1 MDKLERRQAAD
12 DEMGEAV
19 YVLPA
24 DELDRPSAVSGLSL
38 RARAAIAVALV
49 VVALVSGFPLREH
62 FSAPE
67 TYADT
72 IAAID
77 EKKANVLGLVA
88 SSTALSAAIT
98 AIPDDAGTPVAEK
111 LMEVSGDLGIVL
123 SVLYLEK
130 YLLTIFGLAAFG
142 ILVPAACAL
151 LAAAVL
157 LAGRIPWDG
166 ALARL
171 AAKLVALALVI
182 LVTIPASVAVTR
194 MVDDTYADSVAP
206 VEEVAETQPDERSE
220 GGGSPLDFVLNL
232 PNMVADGLTSITDGV
247 LDQVNALI
255 EWLAVMI
262 VTSCVIPVI
271 VLLFFLWVANAILGI
286 DVSAPMGALRGRAR
300 RLVPARRGR

>member
-1 MDKLERRQAAD
+1 MDRIERGQVSD

-24 DELDRPSAVSGLSL
+24 EELDRPSVASGLSL

-72 IAAID
+72 IATID

-98 AIPDDAGTPVAEK
+98 AIPDDTGTPVAEK

-157 LAGRIPWDG
+157 LAGRVSWDG

-194 MVDDTYADSVAP
+194 MIDDTYAGSVAP
-206 VEEVAETQPDERSE
+206 VEEVAETQSDEQSDE
-220 GGGSPLDFVLNL
+220 GGSPLDFVLNL
-232 PNMVADGLTSITDGV
+232 PSMVADGLTSITDGV

-255 EWLAVMI
+255 EWLAVMV

-300 RLVPARRGR
+300 RLVPAPRGR

>member
-24 DELDRPSAVSGLSL
+24 DELDRSSAVSGLSL

-72 IAAID
+72 IATID

-123 SVLYLEK
+123 AVLYLEK

-157 LAGRIPWDG
+157 LAGRITWDG

-220 GGGSPLDFVLNL
+220 EGGSPLDFVLNL

>member
-1 MDKLERRQAAD
+1 MDKIERRRVSD

-19 YVLPA
+19 YVLPVE
-24 DELDRPSAVSGLSL
+24 ELDRPSAASGLSL

-72 IAAID
+72 IATID

-98 AIPDDAGTPVAEK
+98 AIPDDTGTPVAEK

-142 ILVPAACAL
+142 ILVPAACVL
-151 LAAAVL
+151 LAAAAL
-157 LAGRIPWDG
+157 LAGRVSWDG

-194 MVDDTYADSVAP
+194 MIDDTYAGSVAP
-206 VEEVAETQPDERSE
+206 VEEVAEAQSDEQSDE
-220 GGGSPLDFVLNL
+220 GGSPLDFILNL
-232 PNMVADGLTSITDGV
+232 PSMVADGLTSITDGV

-255 EWLAVMI
+255 EWLAVMV

-300 RLVPARRGR
+300 RLIPARRGR

>member
-24 DELDRPSAVSGLSL
+24 DEPDRPSAVSGLSL

-72 IAAID
+72 IATID

-123 SVLYLEK
+123 AVLYLEK

-142 ILVPAACAL
+142 ILVPAASAL

-194 MVDDTYADSVAP
+194 MVDDTYAGSVAP
-206 VEEVAETQPDERSE
+206 VVEVAETQSDEQSDE
-220 GGGSPLDFVLNL
+220 GGSPLDFILNL
-232 PNMVADGLTSITDGV
+232 PSMVADGLTSITDGV

-255 EWLAVMI
+255 EWLAVMV

>member
-72 IAAID
+72 IATID

-151 LAAAVL
+151 LAA
-157 LAGRIPWDG
+157 
-166 ALARL
+166 
-171 AAKLVALALVI
+171 KLVALALVI

-194 MVDDTYADSVAP
+194 MVDDTYTDSVAP

-220 GGGSPLDFVLNL
+220 EGGSPLDFVLNL

>member
-1 MDKLERRQAAD
+1 MDKIERRQFSD

-19 YVLPA
+19 YVFPA
-24 DELDRPSAVSGLSL
+24 EELDRPSAASALSL

-72 IAAID
+72 IATID

-98 AIPDDAGTPVAEK
+98 AIPDDTGTPVAEK

-157 LAGRIPWDG
+157 LAGRVSWDG

-194 MVDDTYADSVAP
+194 MIDDTYAGSVAP
-206 VEEVAETQPDERSE
+206 VEEVAETQSDEQSDE
-220 GGGSPLDFVLNL
+220 GGSPLDFILNL
-232 PNMVADGLTSITDGV
+232 PSMVADGLTSITDGV

-255 EWLAVMI
+255 EWLAVMV
-262 VTSCVIPVI
+262 VTSCVIPLI

>member
-24 DELDRPSAVSGLSL
+24 EELDRPSAVSGLSL

-72 IAAID
+72 IATID

-123 SVLYLEK
+123 AVLYLEK

-157 LAGRIPWDG
+157 LGRG
-166 ALARL
+166 AR
-171 AAKLVALALVI
+171 
-182 LVTIPASVAVTR
+182 
-194 MVDDTYADSVAP
+194 
-206 VEEVAETQPDERSE
+206 
-220 GGGSPLDFVLNL
+220 
-232 PNMVADGLTSITDGV
+232 
-247 LDQVNALI
+247 
-255 EWLAVMI
+255 
-262 VTSCVIPVI
+262 
-271 VLLFFLWVANAILGI
+271 
-286 DVSAPMGALRGRAR
+286 
-300 RLVPARRGR
+300 PARRQARGARARHPRHDTGERRRHADDRRHLC

>member
-1 MDKLERRQAAD
+1 MDKIERRQVSD
-12 DEMGEAV
+12 DETGEAV
-19 YVLPA
+19 YVLPV
-24 DELDRPSAVSGLSL
+24 EEFDRPPAASGLSL

-72 IAAID
+72 IATID

-98 AIPDDAGTPVAEK
+98 AIPDDTGTPVAEK

-157 LAGRIPWDG
+157 LAGRVSWDG

-194 MVDDTYADSVAP
+194 MIDDTYAGSVAP
-206 VEEVAETQPDERSE
+206 VEEVDETESEE
-220 GGGSPLDFVLNL
+220 GGSTLDFILNL
-232 PNMVADGLTSITDGV
+232 PSMVADGLTSITDGV

-255 EWLAVMI
+255 EWLAVMV

-286 DVSAPMGALRGRAR
+286 DVSTPMGALRGRAR

>member
-72 IAAID
+72 IATID

-130 YLLTIFGLAAFG
+130 YLLSIFGLAAFG

-182 LVTIPASVAVTR
+182 LVTIPASVAV
-194 MVDDTYADSVAP
+194 TYADSVAP

>member
-1 MDKLERRQAAD
+1 MDKIERRQVSD

-19 YVLPA
+19 YVLPV
-24 DELDRPSAVSGLSL
+24 EEFDRPPAASGLSL

-72 IAAID
+72 IATID

-98 AIPDDAGTPVAEK
+98 AIPDDTGTPVAEK

-157 LAGRIPWDG
+157 LAGRVSWDG

-194 MVDDTYADSVAP
+194 MIDDTYAGSVAP
-206 VEEVAETQPDERSE
+206 VEEVAETQSDEQSDE
-220 GGGSPLDFVLNL
+220 GGSPLDFILNL
-232 PNMVADGLTSITDGV
+232 PSMVADGLTSITDGV

-255 EWLAVMI
+255 EWLAVMV

-286 DVSAPMGALRGRAR
+286 DVSTPMGALRGRAR

>member
-1 MDKLERRQAAD
+1 MDKIERRQVSD
-12 DEMGEAV
+12 DETGEAV
-19 YVLPA
+19 YVFPVE
-24 DELDRPSAVSGLSL
+24 ELDRPSAASGLSL

-72 IAAID
+72 IATID

-98 AIPDDAGTPVAEK
+98 AIPDDTGTPVAEK

-157 LAGRIPWDG
+157 LAGRVSWDG

-194 MVDDTYADSVAP
+194 MIDDTYAGSVAP
-206 VEEVAETQPDERSE
+206 VEEVAETQSDEQSDE
-220 GGGSPLDFVLNL
+220 GGSPLDFILNL
-232 PNMVADGLTSITDGV
+232 PSMVADGLTSITDGV
-247 LDQVNALI
+247 LDQVHALI
-255 EWLAVMI
+255 EWLAVMV